1 MLNLS
6 TYKNIV
12 NLGLE
17 EAWDFVGNPNDDSAN
32 DDIWGISGI
41 YNNGCPFLL
50 WQGYEV
56 SIDQETIT
64 PSSPSATKLRS
75 FCPNPFNPST
85 SVSLYLAENVK
96 VILEV
101 CNIKNTKVKV
111 LVNKRMLGGK
121 DYRFNWNGKS
131 TDGKYVSSGIYLFK
145 MKAGN
150 KVQTTKAFQIN
161 KSNSY

>member
-1 MLNLS
+1 MGINTSAGDTGKTTCQMLNLS

-56 SIDQETIT
+56 SID
-64 PSSPSATKLRS
+64 
-75 FCPNPFNPST
+75 
-85 SVSLYLAENVK
+85 
-96 VILEV
+96 
-101 CNIKNTKVKV
+101 
-111 LVNKRMLGGK
+111 
-121 DYRFNWNGKS
+121 
-131 TDGKYVSSGIYLFK
+131 
-145 MKAGN
+145 
-150 KVQTTKAFQIN
+150 
-161 KSNSY
+161 